1 LCFVERASL
10 GVGVDGGGGDRDE
23 RADVELEE
31 LVGMCRLVRDDID
44 DEIEAVGDGDG
55 ARLITVER
63 DVIEARRGRSLGL
76 AGERELPAV
85 GGERTRYGGSDVAGA
100 AENESAVG
108 DRSLD
113 DHDGVA
119 DADLA
124 VGENVCV
131 QSGAVD
137 ECLDHARLRHRLEMR
152 ARLTELDPFALDVA
166 DAEALADEFVDV
178 DPAREDVA
186 ASRSRLDRH
195 DALTRNGIHR
205 FSRDQ
210 SDTSPRGRVAVFPVV
225 TIAFETASRAGT
237 DPIDRSR

>member
-55 ARLITVER
+55 TWLITVER
-63 DVIEARRGRSLGL
+63 DVVEARRGRSLGL
-76 AGERELPAV
+76 AGERELPAI

-100 AENESAVG
+100 AENEGAVG

-124 VGENVCV
+124 IGENVGV

-137 ECLDHARLRHRLEMR
+137 ECLDHARLRHRLEVR
-152 ARLTELDPFALDVA
+152 ARLAELDPFAFDVA
-166 DAEALADEFVDV
+166 DAEALADELIDV
-178 DPAREDVA
+178 DAAREDVA
-186 ASRSRLDRH
+186 PGCSRLNRH
-195 DALTRNGIHR
+195 VAVLRNRIHR
-205 FSRDQ
+205 FGRDQ
-210 SDTSPRGRVAVFPVV
+210 RDPSPRGRVAIFPVV
-225 TIAFETASRAGT
+225 TVTLETAACEST
-237 DPIDRSR
+237 DAVDRSR